1 ALIGVKSTARLF
13 GSHARLWIAG
23 FYDLTL
29 IGLALVGWMAGL
41 GWPYWVG
48 LGLAAL
54 HFLWQVLTLRLD
66 DSADC
71 LTKFRANRDTGLILF
86 AAFLLG

>member
-1 ALIGVKSTARLF
+1 
-13 GSHARLWIAG
+13 
-23 FYDLTL
+23 
-29 IGLALVGWMAGL
+29 MAGL
-41 GWPYWVG
+41 GWPFWIG

-54 HFLWQVLTLRLD
+54 HFLWQVLMLRLD

-71 LTKFRANRDTGLILF
+71 LRKFRANRDTGLILF

>member
-1 ALIGVKSTARLF
+1 
-13 GSHARLWIAG
+13 
-23 FYDLTL
+23 
-29 IGLALVGWMAGL
+29 MAGL
-41 GWPYWVG
+41 GWAYWVG
-48 LGLAAL
+48 LGLAAA
-54 HFLWQVLTLRLD
+54 HFAWQVITLRLD